1 MGKSSEYIIDQF
13 KAYLDEMGNSP
24 LKTYIEKRVLDQIIW
39 YDQKSVE
46 KQTRFKKL
54 TIVNIILNAII
65 PIVVLFSDYGILVK
79 ALVTGLSS
87 SAGAINAIVALC
99 GFKDLWIQYRS
110 NCELLKSTLHRFF
123 LKSGEFRHIADDQSA
138 LMDALV
144 ASCEEYFTK
153 EFQSWVVVTNGDRKT
168 EDYKKNSVN

>member
-13 KAYLDEMGNSP
+13 KPYLNEMENSP

-99 GFKDLWIQYRS
+99 EFKDLWIQYRS

>member
-1 MGKSSEYIIDQF
+1 MGKSNDYIIKQF
-13 KAYLDEMGNSP
+13 EPYLDEMENSP

-54 TIVNIILNAII
+54 TIVNITLNAII
-65 PIVVLFSDYGILVK
+65 PIVVLFSDYGILIK

-87 SAGAINAIVALC
+87 SAGAINAIIALC
-99 GFKDLWIQYRS
+99 EFKDLWIQYRS

-168 EDYKKNSVN
+168 EDYQKNSVN

>member
-1 MGKSSEYIIDQF
+1 MGKSNDYVIKQF
-13 KAYLDEMGNSP
+13 EPYLDEMENSP

-87 SAGAINAIVALC
+87 SAGAINAIIALC
-99 GFKDLWIQYRS
+99 EFKDLWIQYRS

-168 EDYKKNSVN
+168 EDYQKNSVN

>member
-1 MGKSSEYIIDQF
+1 MGKSNDYIIKQF
-13 KAYLDEMGNSP
+13 EPYLDEMENSP

-65 PIVVLFSDYGILVK
+65 PIVVLFSDYGILIK

-99 GFKDLWIQYRS
+99 EFKDLWIQYRS

-168 EDYKKNSVN
+168 EDHQKNSVN

>member
-1 MGKSSEYIIDQF
+1 MGKSNDYIIKQF
-13 KAYLDEMGNSP
+13 EPYLDEMENSP

-65 PIVVLFSDYGILVK
+65 PIVVLFSDYGILIK

-99 GFKDLWIQYRS
+99 EFKDLWIQYRS

-168 EDYKKNSVN
+168 EDYQKNSVN

>member
-1 MGKSSEYIIDQF
+1 MGKSNDYIIKQF
-13 KAYLDEMGNSP
+13 EPYLDEMENSP

-65 PIVVLFSDYGILVK
+65 PIVVLFSDYSILVK

-99 GFKDLWIQYRS
+99 EFKDLWIQYRS

-168 EDYKKNSVN
+168 EDYQKNSVN

>member
-13 KAYLDEMGNSP
+13 KPYLDEMENSP

-99 GFKDLWIQYRS
+99 EFKDLWIQYRS

>member
-1 MGKSSEYIIDQF
+1 MGKSNDYIIKQF
-13 KAYLDEMGNSP
+13 EPYLDEMENSP

-99 GFKDLWIQYRS
+99 EFKDLWIQYRS

-168 EDYKKNSVN
+168 EDYQKNSVN

>member
-1 MGKSSEYIIDQF
+1 MGKSNDYIIKQF
-13 KAYLDEMGNSP
+13 EPYLDEMENSP

-79 ALVTGLSS
+79 ALVPGFSS

-99 GFKDLWIQYRS
+99 EFKDLWIQYRS

-168 EDYKKNSVN
+168 EDYQKNSVN

>member
-1 MGKSSEYIIDQF
+1 MGKSNDYIIKQF
-13 KAYLDEMGNSP
+13 EPYLDEMENSP

-65 PIVVLFSDYGILVK
+65 PLVVLFSDYGILIK

-99 GFKDLWIQYRS
+99 EFKDLWIQYRS

-168 EDYKKNSVN
+168 EDYQKNSVN

>member
-13 KAYLDEMGNSP
+13 KPYLDEMENSP

-99 GFKDLWIQYRS
+99 EFKDLWIQYRS

-144 ASCEEYFTK
+144 ASFTK
-153 EFQSWVVVTNGDRKT
+153 DFQSWVVVTNGDRKT